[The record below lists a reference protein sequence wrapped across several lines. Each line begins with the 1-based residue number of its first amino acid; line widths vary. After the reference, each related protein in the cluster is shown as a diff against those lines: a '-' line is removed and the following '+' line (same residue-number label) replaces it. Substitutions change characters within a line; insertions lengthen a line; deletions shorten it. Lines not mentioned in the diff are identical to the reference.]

1 MISVLPTSGNLIH
14 PWEDSTCVIP
24 PCQVPSG
31 PSSQTWTFSGRT
43 YPLSRLCLL
52 ILHTTFLS
60 HLPGNFPLSRN
71 GSLLVTSW
79 LWNEETA
86 GERRGWNEAETKF
99 SVCRFHLHSRTVC
112 VRRQKWKTNGGD
124 KRQKKIVAEKK
135 EKKGNCKRAKVWS
148 AEEES
153 LQPHQSLAVSAW
165 SKRDMSNLAVVKL
178 VWSIN

>member
-112 VRRQKWKTNGGD
+112 GGS
-124 KRQKKIVAEKK
+124 K
-135 EKKGNCKRAKVWS
+135 EKWVIELVSCFNRTG
-148 AEEES
+148 ES
-153 LQPHQSLAVSAW
+153 FPPLPQVLSPGLWTSTLQFSLP
-165 SKRDMSNLAVVKL
+165 
-178 VWSIN
+178 